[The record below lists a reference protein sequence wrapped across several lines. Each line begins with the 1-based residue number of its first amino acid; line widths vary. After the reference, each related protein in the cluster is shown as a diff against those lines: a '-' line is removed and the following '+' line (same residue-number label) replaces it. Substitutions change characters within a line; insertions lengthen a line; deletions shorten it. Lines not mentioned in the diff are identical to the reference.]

1 MNKLQTFYKE
11 LESLIPSIKLYAG
24 YFRYNPSLALK
35 FAEWCERFQT
45 LSDKQIKQH
54 GKLIFTDFDVETTG
68 LEVARKFEEG
78 LAGITDIAGLKIV
91 SGKYLGNKI
100 LEDGTQLELQ
110 NEFEFQTLVNPGI
123 PIPKEVQE
131 ITNITDEMVLNAP
144 SQYNAIRQ
152 FKKFSKNTILVGH
165 NIGDSLH
172 NKSGFDISRVLGPIC
187 YKYFNQNIDSI
198 LENAIDTKPLFQYM
212 IAGISHTNEKFAELL
227 GIKLVGAHRAMPDVR
242 VNALTFSKLIPILL
256 KCPVSELKKE
266 AEMNLAG
273 RDYYLNFIQSKADF
287 SISSDVFMELSVK
300 LDKKYNIGRKR
311 AEIKILYNPYTEEF
325 EYEDYVN
332 EKTGAVIPKSV
343 LKEEMTEQ
351 DLRRKVRIFS
361 KENDF
366 YKAIEK
372 HIDIVF

>member
-54 GKLIFTDFDVETTG
+54 GKLVFTDFDVETTG

-100 LEDGTQLELQ
+100 LEDGIQLELD

-198 LENAIDTKPLFQYM
+198 LDNAIDTKPLFQYM

-242 VNALTFSKLIPILL
+242 VNALAFSKLIPILL

-266 AEMNLAG
+266 AEMDLAG

-332 EKTGAVIPKSV
+332 EKTGEVIPKSV

>member
-54 GKLIFTDFDVETTG
+54 GKLVFTDFDVETTG

-100 LEDGTQLELQ
+100 LEDGIQLELQ

-131 ITNITDEMVLNAP
+131 ITNITDEMVSNAP

-198 LENAIDTKPLFQYM
+198 LENAIDTKTLFQYM

-227 GIKLVGAHRAMPDVR
+227 GVKLVGAHRAMPDVR
-242 VNALTFSKLIPILL
+242 VNALAFSKLIPILL

-266 AEMNLAG
+266 AEMDLAG

-332 EKTGAVIPKSV
+332 EKTGEVIPKSV

>member
-54 GKLIFTDFDVETTG
+54 GKLVFTDFDVETTG

-100 LEDGTQLELQ
+100 LEDGTQFELQ

-144 SQYNAIRQ
+144 SQYNAVRQ

-227 GIKLVGAHRAMPDVR
+227 GVKLVGAHRAMPDVR
-242 VNALTFSKLIPILL
+242 VNALAFSKLIPILL

-266 AEMNLAG
+266 AEMSLAG

-287 SISSDVFMELSVK
+287 SINSDVFMELSVK

>member
-1 MNKLQTFYKE
+1 MNKLQIFYKE

-100 LEDGTQLELQ
+100 LEDGIQLELQ

-227 GIKLVGAHRAMPDVR
+227 GVKLVGAHRAMPDVR
-242 VNALTFSKLIPILL
+242 VNALAFSKLIPILL
-256 KCPVSELKKE
+256 KCPVSKLKKE
-266 AEMNLAG
+266 AEMSLAG

-287 SISSDVFMELSVK
+287 SISSDIFMELSVK

-311 AEIKILYNPYTEEF
+311 AEIKIIYNPYTEEF

-332 EKTGAVIPKSV
+332 EKTGEVIPKSV

>member
-100 LEDGTQLELQ
+100 LEDGSQLELQ

-227 GIKLVGAHRAMPDVR
+227 EIKLVGAHRAMPDVR
-242 VNALTFSKLIPILL
+242 VNALAFSKLIPILL

-266 AEMNLAG
+266 AEMDLAG

-332 EKTGAVIPKSV
+332 EKTGEVIPKSV

>member
-54 GKLIFTDFDVETTG
+54 GKLVFTDFDVETTG

-227 GIKLVGAHRAMPDVR
+227 GVKLVGAHRAMPDVR
-242 VNALTFSKLIPILL
+242 VNALAFSKLIPILL
-256 KCPVSELKKE
+256 NCPVSELKKE

-273 RDYYLNFIQSKADF
+273 KDYYLNFIQSKADF

-311 AEIKILYNPYTEEF
+311 AEIKIIYNPYTEEF

-332 EKTGAVIPKSV
+332 EKTGEVIPKSV

>member
-54 GKLIFTDFDVETTG
+54 GKLVFTDFDVETTG

-78 LAGITDIAGLKIV
+78 LAGITDIAGLKIE

-100 LEDGTQLELQ
+100 LEDGTQFELQ

-123 PIPKEVQE
+123 PIPKEVQD
-131 ITNITDEMVLNAP
+131 ITNITDEMVQDAP
-144 SQYNAIRQ
+144 SQYNAVRQ

-227 GIKLVGAHRAMPDVR
+227 GVKLVGAHRAMPDVR
-242 VNALTFSKLIPILL
+242 VNALAFSKLIPILL

-266 AEMNLAG
+266 AEMDLAG

-332 EKTGAVIPKSV
+332 EKTGEVIPKSV

>member
-123 PIPKEVQE
+123 PIPKEVQK
-131 ITNITDEMVLNAP
+131 ITNITDEMVLTAP

-227 GIKLVGAHRAMPDVR
+227 GVKLVGAHRAMPDVR
-242 VNALTFSKLIPILL
+242 VNALAFSKLIPILL

-266 AEMNLAG
+266 AEMDLAG

-311 AEIKILYNPYTEEF
+311 AEIKIIYNPYTEEF

-332 EKTGAVIPKSV
+332 EKTGEVIPKSV

>member
-54 GKLIFTDFDVETTG
+54 GKLVFTDFDVETTG

-100 LEDGTQLELQ
+100 LEDGTQFELQ

-131 ITNITDEMVLNAP
+131 ITNITDEMVQDAP
-144 SQYNAIRQ
+144 SQYNAVRQ

-227 GIKLVGAHRAMPDVR
+227 GVKLVGAHRAMPDVR
-242 VNALTFSKLIPILL
+242 VNALAFSKLIPILL

-266 AEMNLAG
+266 AEMNLTG

-311 AEIKILYNPYTEEF
+311 AEIKIVYNPYTEEF

-332 EKTGAVIPKSV
+332 EKTGEVIPKSV

>member
-100 LEDGTQLELQ
+100 LEDGTQFELQ

-131 ITNITDEMVLNAP
+131 ITNITNEMVLNSP
-144 SQYNAIRQ
+144 SQYNAVRQ

-242 VNALTFSKLIPILL
+242 VNALAFSKLIPILL

-266 AEMNLAG
+266 AEMSLAG
-273 RDYYLNFIQSKADF
+273 RDYYLNFIQSKANF

-311 AEIKILYNPYTEEF
+311 AEIKIIYNPYTEEF

-332 EKTGAVIPKSV
+332 EKTGEVIPKSV

>member
-152 FKKFSKNTILVGH
+152 FKNFSKNTILVGH

-227 GIKLVGAHRAMPDVR
+227 GVKLVGAHRAMPDVR
-242 VNALTFSKLIPILL
+242 VNALAFSKLIPILL

-266 AEMNLAG
+266 AEMDLAG

-332 EKTGAVIPKSV
+332 EKTGEVIPKSV